1 MRSRAAGPLVGLGLV
16 YGAGAGLIIGLAVAG
31 PTGLAPGL
39 VIGAGLGAV
48 AGNVAEL
55 GRTVVRRQAHRP
67 ETPRGL
73 HRHRRLPRG
82 PVHP

>member
-1 MRSRAAGPLVGLGLV
+1 MRSHAGGPLVGLGLV
-16 YGAGAGLIIGLAVAG
+16 YGAGVGLIIGLAVAG

-55 GRTVVRRQAHRP
+55 GRTVVRRQAH
-67 ETPRGL
+67 
-73 HRHRRLPRG
+73 
-82 PVHP
+82 